1 MANITFMTG
10 FPGFLARHLIARL
23 ARSDPEQ
30 RFVFLVQRHLLD
42 QAKASIQSQ
51 DATIPGLAERCDL
64 VVGDITAGEDLG
76 LSTSDLALA
85 RKATRVWHMA
95 AIYNLAIDLPAA
107 YRVNVTGTA
116 NVLDF
121 CRRCDKLERLL
132 YVSTCYVSGDRTGR
146 VLEDELDN
154 GQGFKNHYES
164 TKCWAEIEVRRNME
178 QIPTSVFRPS
188 VVVGDSKT
196 GDTDKYDGP
205 YYLIRALLK
214 VPTWIPIPFIGPG
227 RAALNVVPV
236 DFLTRAMAAL
246 SGMDDALGK
255 TFHMADPDP
264 VPNREVLKAMVELT
278 GHRLL
283 AVTAPSNLVERLS
296 SLRFMEEYL
305 QMPAQ
310 TTTYINHEVLYDTA
324 NTTRM
329 LEGTGISC
337 PNFLSYLPI
346 MVDYVKRNPNKSFL
360 DGRKL

>member
-1 MANITFMTG
+1 MAKTTFMTG

-23 ARSDPEQ
+23 TRMDPEQ

-51 DATIPGLAERCDL
+51 DATIPGFAERCDL

-76 LSTSDLALA
+76 LNTADLALA
-85 RKATRVWHMA
+85 HKATRVWHMA
-95 AIYNLAIDLPAA
+95 AIYNLAIDLPSA

-121 CRRCDKLERLL
+121 CRRCDKLDRLL

-146 VLEDELDN
+146 VLEEELDN

-164 TKCWAEIEVRRNME
+164 TKCWAEMDVRRNMDK
-178 QIPTSVFRPS
+178 IPTSVFRPA

-214 VPTWIPIPFIGPG
+214 VPKWIPIPFIGPG

-236 DFLTRAMAAL
+236 DFLTKAMAAL
-246 SGMDDALGK
+246 SDMDDALGL
-255 TFHMADPDP
+255 TFHLADPNA
-264 VPNREVLKAMVELT
+264 VPNKDVLKAMVELT

-283 AVTAPSNLVERLS
+283 PMTAPSNLVERLAA
-296 SLRFMEEYL
+296 LRIMEQYL

-310 TTTYINHEVLYDTA
+310 TTTYINHEVVYDTT
-324 NTTRM
+324 NTTRL
-329 LEGTGISC
+329 LEGTDISC
-337 PNFLSYLPI
+337 PNFHTYLPV